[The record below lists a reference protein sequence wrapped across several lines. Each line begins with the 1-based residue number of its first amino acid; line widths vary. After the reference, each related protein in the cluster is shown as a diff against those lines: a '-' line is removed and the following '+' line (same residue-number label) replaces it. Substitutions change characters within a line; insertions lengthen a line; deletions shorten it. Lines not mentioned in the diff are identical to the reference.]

1 MSAVS
6 EGGGSIF
13 EDGCCSPFWV
23 SVVLA
28 GILLHFGVDSFAL
41 LYLVNRFRHKYL
53 VYLFHIALRSSIS

>member
-1 MSAVS
+1 MGGGSWWLSELVSAVS

-28 GILLHFGVDSFAL
+28 GILLHFGVGSSAL
-41 LYLVNRFRHKYL
+41 LL
-53 VYLFHIALRSSIS
+53 VY